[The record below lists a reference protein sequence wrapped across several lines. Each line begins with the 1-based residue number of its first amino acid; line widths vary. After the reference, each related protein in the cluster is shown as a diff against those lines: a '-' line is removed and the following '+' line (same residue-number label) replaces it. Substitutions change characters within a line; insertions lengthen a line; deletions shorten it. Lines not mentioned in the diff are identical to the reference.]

1 MKKLTIIIVI
11 ALVPAIF
18 LLSKCNTST
27 QTGSPSKDTASAAIS
42 NPSYGGYATAE
53 EWGRHIVTIAGCG
66 DCHTPKKMSA
76 AGPVE
81 DMDLAYS
88 GHPANM
94 PIANVDRKDMESKGA
109 IVTNDLT
116 SWIGPWGVSY
126 AANITSDST
135 TGIGNWSLDQFKTC
149 LRKGKYM
156 GLEKARDLLPPMPW
170 QAFQNMSDGE
180 LNAVFLY
187 LKSTKP
193 IHNIVPQP
201 LQPMQAK
208 RQ

>member
-1 MKKLTIIIVI
+1 MKKLTVIIFL

-18 LLSKCNTST
+18 LLSKCNTGTKS
-27 QTGSPSKDTASAAIS
+27 GSAQADTTSAVASASAF
-42 NPSYGGYATAE
+42 GGYSTPE
-53 EWGRHIVTIAGCG
+53 EWGHHIVTIAGCG
-66 DCHTPKKMSA
+66 DCHTPKKMTP

-81 DMDLAYS
+81 NMDLALS

-94 PIANVDRKDMESKGA
+94 PIANVERKEMESKGA

-135 TGIGNWSLDQFKTC
+135 TGIGNWSLDQFMLC
-149 LRKGKYM
+149 IRKGKYM

-170 QAFQNMSDGE
+170 QAFQNMTDNE
-180 LNAVFLY
+180 LNAVFAY

-201 LQPMQAK
+201 APPLLVHK
-208 RQ
+208 

>member
-1 MKKLTIIIVI
+1 MKKLTFVI
-11 ALVPAIF
+11 FLALVPAIF
-18 LLSKCNTST
+18 LLSKCNTETQSGSAQADST
-27 QTGSPSKDTASAAIS
+27 SAVASAS
-42 NPSYGGYATAE
+42 SYGGYSTPE
-53 EWGRHIVTIAGCG
+53 EWGHHIVTIAGCG
-66 DCHTPKKMSA
+66 DCHSPKKMTP

-81 DMDLAYS
+81 NMDLALS
-88 GHPANM
+88 GHPENM
-94 PIANVDRKDMESKGA
+94 PIANVDRKEMESKGV

-135 TGIGNWSLDQFKTC
+135 TGIGNWSFDQFKLC
-149 LRKGKYM
+149 IRKGKYM

-170 QAFQNMSDGE
+170 QAFQNMSDSE
-180 LNAVFLY
+180 LDAVFLY

-201 LQPMQAK
+201 LPPTQAK
-208 RQ
+208 KQ